1 MFYVAAEALPEGE
14 TGRKGDVVLRSNDQ
28 VDFIIHVVQGT
39 PTEGIKSIQNDAV
52 DAAAIYNLQGVK
64 VGKSETELPAGIYVK
79 NGKKFVK

>member
-1 MFYVAAEALPEGE
+1 MWTCFSRP
-14 TGRKGDVVLRSNDQ
+14 
-28 VDFIIHVVQGT
+28 
-39 PTEGIKSIQNDAV
+39 NDAV